1 MQGLDQNKVRLGDK
15 LVEKKLITEGQLA
28 VCLQIQKSTGKK
40 LGEILLEKGLITQE
54 ELANVL
60 KEHLEIES
68 VSLTPSIINIEVAKI
83 IPENIGKRH
92 GVVPFKIQDN
102 KLCLA
107 MHDPQD
113 REAIQ
118 DVRRIANMDIIPFI
132 TTANDI
138 GQGLDFVYAN
148 SQLDKAIDEYTTVS
162 KQNVKEEPKEEEVD
176 INAAPI
182 VRLVNNILESAVRNR
197 ASDIHIEPE
206 ENYMRVRF
214 RIDGILSEYMR
225 TSVKPHLAVV
235 SRIKI
240 MAGLNISEKRL
251 PQDGRIFLNIDN
263 KPIDFRISTMPTSK
277 LEKVVM
283 RVLDKSNFLVNKEK
297 LGLNQYSIDK
307 YNNLLSKPY
316 GLILV
321 VGPTGSGKTTTLYS
335 MLNQLNDTET
345 NALTIEDPVEYELE
359 GINQSQI
366 NSKAGLTFAS
376 ALRAFLR
383 QDPDVIMVGEIR
395 DLETAEIAVRASL
408 TGHLVLST
416 LHANTSAGAI
426 ARLIDMRVDN
436 FLITSSLVGV
446 ISQRLVRKICTD
458 CREEYI
464 AEAREKQIL
473 EYDLNEELSLYR
485 GKGCDKCNNTGYKG
499 RIGIY
504 EIMEL
509 TNPIK
514 DVIDNGGKEDE
525 IFQMAKQQ
533 GMLTMKDDTVQKV
546 INGITTVQ
554 ELLRVTFI
562 SE

>member
-1 MQGLDQNKVRLGDK
+1 
-15 LVEKKLITEGQLA
+15 
-28 VCLQIQKSTGKK
+28 
-40 LGEILLEKGLITQE
+40 
-54 ELANVL
+54 
-60 KEHLEIES
+60 
-68 VSLTPSIINIEVAKI
+68 
-83 IPENIGKRH
+83 
-92 GVVPFKIQDN
+92 
-102 KLCLA
+102 
-107 MHDPQD
+107 
-113 REAIQ
+113 
-118 DVRRIANMDIIPFI
+118 
-132 TTANDI
+132 
-138 GQGLDFVYAN
+138 
-148 SQLDKAIDEYTTVS
+148 
-162 KQNVKEEPKEEEVD
+162 
-176 INAAPI
+176 
-182 VRLVNNILESAVRNR
+182 
-197 ASDIHIEPE
+197 
-206 ENYMRVRF
+206 
-214 RIDGILSEYMR
+214 
-225 TSVKPHLAVV
+225 
-235 SRIKI
+235 

-263 KPIDFRISTMPTSK
+263 KPIDFRVSTMPTSK

-283 RVLDKSNFLVNKEK
+283 RVLDKSNFLVSKEK
-297 LGLNQYSIDK
+297 LGLNKYSIER
-307 YNNLLSKPY
+307 YNSLLSKPY

-335 MLNQLNDTET
+335 MLSQLNDTET
-345 NALTIEDPVEYELE
+345 NALTIEDPIEYELE

-426 ARLIDMRVDN
+426 ARLIDMKVDN

-446 ISQRLVRKICTD
+446 VSQRLVRKICTD
-458 CREEYI
+458 CREEYM
-464 AEAREKQIL
+464 AENREKQIL
-473 EYDLNEELSLYR
+473 GYSLNEELVLYK

-509 TNPIK
+509 NNHIK
-514 DVIDNGGKEDE
+514 DVIDNGGKEEE
-525 IFQMAKQQ
+525 IFKAALDQ
-533 GMLTMKDDTVQKV
+533 GMVTMKEDTSQKV
-546 INGITTVQ
+546 INGITTIQ